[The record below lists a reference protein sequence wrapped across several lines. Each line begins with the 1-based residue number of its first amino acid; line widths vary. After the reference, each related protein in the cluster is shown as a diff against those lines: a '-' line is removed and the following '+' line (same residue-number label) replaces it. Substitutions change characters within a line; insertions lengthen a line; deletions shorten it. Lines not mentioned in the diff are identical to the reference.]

1 VLPKLLI
8 IIVTLNSIASQLLL
22 KRAVGMIGTPTSFPG
37 LLPFFRA
44 AAVTP
49 EVYLSLVLQV
59 VGYAVWMIVIAHEKL
74 GVAVAVMGSGFYVAM
89 AMLGWLVFGED
100 LSRLQW
106 AGVVLIT
113 IGIACMIG

>member
-1 VLPKLLI
+1 MLPKLLI
-8 IIVTLNSIASQLLL
+8 VIVTLNSIASQLLL
-22 KRAVGMIGTPTSFPG
+22 KRAVAAIGTPTSVPG
-37 LLPFFRA
+37 LAPFFRA

-59 VGYAVWMIVIAHEKL
+59 IGYAVWMIVIAHEKL

-89 AMLGWLVFGED
+89 ALLGWVVFGEE

-113 IGIACMIG
+113 IGVACMMG